1 MGSASAVPWRSNL
14 GVLAQTVAE
23 HAVDDPILLTLQ
35 GARRLPEHLRGT
47 AARGLT
53 TLGTAA
59 GGVPAAVGF
68 HMLGATEDAQERL
81 AAAEGIRYAPAR
93 ADVLVHLSAFE
104 DAAAVLEAVPPA
116 SRGAAWHAAAS
127 RLAHHTGDLDA
138 AVRHA
143 RVHRRNRALARRM
156 AGEREALTGDW
167 PTLPRETGYT
177 PRPGRVLHV
186 LTNSLP
192 HTRSGYAQRSHAIL
206 RAQAEAGLQVSA
218 VTRPG
223 YPVQVGVPWA
233 RAVDVVDGI
242 EYHRLTP
249 SRLAQ
254 GQAARVRQHAA
265 LLLEVVR
272 AERPALLHTT
282 THYVNAMAVCAVA
295 EACGI
300 PWVYEVRG
308 RLADTWAATRG
319 PAATASPRYAAFTA
333 REAQAARAADAV
345 VTLGEGMRQTLV
357 TEGVDPERIVL
368 APNAVDARFEA
379 PPPSRATA
387 RNHLGLDPDGRY
399 VGTVSSIVDY
409 EGLDL
414 LVRAAARL
422 APEHPRLRLRIVG
435 DGVALPGLRVLAHRL
450 GIADICEFPGRVARE
465 DAVWHHSAL
474 DVFCVPRRDLP
485 VTRAVTPMKSVEAS
499 AIGRPVVAS
508 DLPALAELVEDGV
521 TGELFRAEDLDAFVA
536 ALGRLL
542 SRPEEAERLGR
553 AGRDWAL
560 ATRTW
565 SSNVTRYRDLY
576 TALGVTDA

>member
-81 AAAEGIRYAPAR
+81 AAADGIRYAPAR

-282 THYVNAMAVCAVA
+282 THYVNAMAVRAVA

-499 AIGRPVVAS
+499 ALGRPVVAS

>member
-68 HMLGATEDAQERL
+68 HMLGAAEDAQERL
-81 AAAEGIRYAPAR
+81 AAADGIRYAPAR

-265 LLLEVVR
+265 LLLELVR

-282 THYVNAMAVCAVA
+282 THYVNAMAARAVA

-387 RNHLGLDPDGRY
+387 RQQLGLDPDGRY

-499 AIGRPVVAS
+499 ALGRPVVAS

>member
-35 GARRLPEHLRGT
+35 GARRLPERLRGT

-68 HMLGATEDAQERL
+68 HMLGAAEDAQERL
-81 AAAEGIRYAPAR
+81 AAADGIRYAPAR

-282 THYVNAMAVCAVA
+282 THYVNAMAVRAVA

-499 AIGRPVVAS
+499 ALGRPVVAS

-576 TALGVTDA
+576 TALGVTDS

>member
-265 LLLEVVR
+265 LLLELVR

-282 THYVNAMAVCAVA
+282 THYVNAMAVRAVA

-387 RNHLGLDPDGRY
+387 RQHLGLDPDGRY

>member
-242 EYHRLTP
+242 EYHRLMP

-265 LLLEVVR
+265 LLLELVR
-272 AERPALLHTT
+272 TERPALLHTT
-282 THYVNAMAVCAVA
+282 THYVNAMAVRAVA

>member
-81 AAAEGIRYAPAR
+81 AAADGIRYAPAR

-265 LLLEVVR
+265 LLLELVR

-282 THYVNAMAVCAVA
+282 THYVNAMAVRAVA

-357 TEGVDPERIVL
+357 SEGVDPERIVL

-387 RNHLGLDPDGRY
+387 RQHLGLDPDGRY

-414 LVRAAARL
+414 LVRAVARL

-499 AIGRPVVAS
+499 ALGRPVVAS

-521 TGELFRAEDLDAFVA
+521 TGELFPAEDLDAFVA

>member
-1 MGSASAVPWRSNL
+1 MGAASPVPWRANL

-23 HAVDDPILLTLQ
+23 HAVDDPVLLALQ
-35 GARRLPEHLRGT
+35 GSRRLPDRLSAP
-47 AARGLT
+47 AARALAA
-53 TLGTAA
+53 LGPVA
-59 GGVPAAVGF
+59 GGVPAAVGL
-68 HMLGATEDAQERL
+68 HMAGDARAAHDRL
-81 AAAEGIRYAPAR
+81 ATASGPRSAPAR
-93 ADVLVHLSAFE
+93 ADVLVHLAAFD

-116 SRGAAWHAAAS
+116 RRGAAWHAAAA
-127 RLAHHTGDLDA
+127 RLAHHTGDLDG

-143 RVHRRNRALARRM
+143 RVHRRNRALAARM

-167 PTLPRETGYT
+167 PTLPREPGYL
-177 PRPGRVLHV
+177 PRPGHVLHV

-206 RAQAEAGLQVSA
+206 RAQADAGLHVSA

-242 EYHRLTP
+242 TYRRLTP

-254 GQAARVRQHAA
+254 GQAARVRQHAD
-265 LLLEVVR
+265 LLLELVR

-282 THYVNAMAVCAVA
+282 THYVNAMAVRAVA

-308 RLADTWAATRG
+308 RLADTWASTRG
-319 PAATASPRYAAFTA
+319 PAAAGSARHAAFTS
-333 REAQAARAADAV
+333 REAEAARAADAV
-345 VTLGEGMRQTLV
+345 VTLGEGMRDALIA
-357 TEGVDPERIVL
+357 EGVDRERIVL

-379 PPPSRATA
+379 EPPSRADA
-387 RNHLGLDPDGRY
+387 RARLGLDPDAQY

-414 LVRAAARL
+414 LLRAVARL
-422 APEHPRLRLRIVG
+422 APNHPRLRLRIAG
-435 DGVALPGLRVLAHRL
+435 DGVALPGLRVLAERL
-450 GIADICEFPGRVARE
+450 GIAGICDVPGRVARE
-465 DAVWHHSAL
+465 DVLWHHAAL
-474 DVFCVPRRDLP
+474 DVFCVPRRDLA
-485 VTRAVTPMKSVEAS
+485 VTRTVTPMKSVEAS
-499 AIGRPVVAS
+499 AVGRPVVAS

-521 TGELFRAEDLDAFVA
+521 TGRLFRAEDLDALVEVLA
-536 ALGRLL
+536 DLL
-542 SRPEEAERLGR
+542 ARPAEADRLGR

-565 SSNVTRYRDLY
+565 TGNAARYRDLY
-576 TALGVTDA
+576 SSLGVTDA

>member
-1 MGSASAVPWRSNL
+1 M
-14 GVLAQTVAE
+14 LAQTVAE

-35 GARRLPEHLRGT
+35 GARRLPQHLRGT

-81 AAAEGIRYAPAR
+81 AAADGIRYAPAR

-265 LLLEVVR
+265 LLLELVR

-282 THYVNAMAVCAVA
+282 THYVNAMAVRAVA

-379 PPPSRATA
+379 PPPSRAAA
-387 RNHLGLDPDGRY
+387 RHHLGLDPDGRY

-499 AIGRPVVAS
+499 ALGRPVVAS

>member
-68 HMLGATEDAQERL
+68 HMLGAAEDAQERL
-81 AAAEGIRYAPAR
+81 AAADGIRYAPAR

-282 THYVNAMAVCAVA
+282 THYVNAMAVRAVA

-387 RNHLGLDPDGRY
+387 RQHLGLDPDGRY

-414 LVRAAARL
+414 LVRAVARL

-499 AIGRPVVAS
+499 ALGRPVVAS

>member
-265 LLLEVVR
+265 LLLELVR

-282 THYVNAMAVCAVA
+282 THYVNAMAVRAVA

-387 RNHLGLDPDGRY
+387 RHHLGLDPDGRY

-565 SSNVTRYRDLY
+565 SSSVTRYRDLY

>member
-265 LLLEVVR
+265 LLLELVR

>member
-81 AAAEGIRYAPAR
+81 AAADGIRYAPAR

-265 LLLEVVR
+265 LLLELVR

-282 THYVNAMAVCAVA
+282 THYVNAMAVRAVA

-387 RNHLGLDPDGRY
+387 RQHLGLDPDGRY

-499 AIGRPVVAS
+499 ALGRPVVAS

>member
-68 HMLGATEDAQERL
+68 HMLGAAEDAQERL
-81 AAAEGIRYAPAR
+81 AAADGIRYAPAR

-265 LLLEVVR
+265 LLLELVR

-282 THYVNAMAVCAVA
+282 THYVNAMAVRAVA

-357 TEGVDPERIVL
+357 SEGVDPERIVL

-399 VGTVSSIVDY
+399 VGTVSSVVDY

-422 APEHPRLRLRIVG
+422 APDHPRLRLRIVG

-450 GIADICEFPGRVARE
+450 GIADICEVPGRVARE

-499 AIGRPVVAS
+499 ALGRPVVAS

>member
-35 GARRLPEHLRGT
+35 GARPLPERLRGT

-68 HMLGATEDAQERL
+68 HMLGAAEDAQERL
-81 AAAEGIRYAPAR
+81 AAADGIRYAPAR

-242 EYHRLTP
+242 EYHRL
-249 SRLAQ
+249 
-254 GQAARVRQHAA
+254 
-265 LLLEVVR
+265 
-272 AERPALLHTT
+272 
-282 THYVNAMAVCAVA
+282 
-295 EACGI
+295 
-300 PWVYEVRG
+300 
-308 RLADTWAATRG
+308 ADTWAATRG

-357 TEGVDPERIVL
+357 SEGVDPERIVL

-387 RNHLGLDPDGRY
+387 RQHLGLDPDGRY

-414 LVRAAARL
+414 LVRAVARL

-499 AIGRPVVAS
+499 ALGRPVVAS

>member
-81 AAAEGIRYAPAR
+81 AAADGIRYAPAR

-282 THYVNAMAVCAVA
+282 THYVNAMAVRAVA

-387 RNHLGLDPDGRY
+387 RHHLGLDPDGRY

-414 LVRAAARL
+414 LVRAVARL

-499 AIGRPVVAS
+499 ALGRPVVAS